1 LEASNLVGQL
11 REEFVKTT
19 TRFKDVLKKRS
30 DRMRM
35 KHVARIENDASLVE
49 RTKNASISCP

>member
-1 LEASNLVGQL
+1 LEVSNLVGQL

-19 TRFKDVLKKRS
+19 TGFKNVLKKRS

-35 KHVARIENDASLVE
+35 KHVKDR
-49 RTKNASISCP
+49 K

>member
-30 DRMRM
+30 DRMRT
-35 KHVARIENDASLVE
+35 KHAKDR
-49 RTKNASISCP
+49 K